1 MTVRC
6 TPDVGLSKVAHYFGF
21 AGSRLSCIFTNF
33 SSTVLVLLLSVLEP
47 GFKVT
52 LQCLYLLY
60 LSVFFFPS
68 CGWHLLKFHVALWV
82 DKRIICVWCKF
93 VGEQLNWWDSAVKC
107 TSWTG
112 GQRSTLLCRLQ
123 LFHLQ
128 CCGQVRFLGMIPCKV
143 WADCAENT

>member
-33 SSTVLVLLLSVLEP
+33 SSIVLVLLLSVLEP

-60 LSVFFFPS
+60 LSVFFFSLLWLTSLKIS
-68 CGWHLLKFHVALWV
+68 CSTVSGQEDHLCMV
-82 DKRIICVWCKF
+82 
-93 VGEQLNWWDSAVKC
+93 
-107 TSWTG
+107 
-112 GQRSTLLCRLQ
+112 
-123 LFHLQ
+123 
-128 CCGQVRFLGMIPCKV
+128 
-143 WADCAENT
+143 